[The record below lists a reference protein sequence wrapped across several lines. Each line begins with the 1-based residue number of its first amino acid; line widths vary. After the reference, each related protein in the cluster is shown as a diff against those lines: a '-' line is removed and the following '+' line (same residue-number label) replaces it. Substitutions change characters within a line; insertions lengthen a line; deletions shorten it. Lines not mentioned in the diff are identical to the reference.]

1 MWYAK
6 RESGADMRAVLVFL
20 CLCVYVAVVVEPAA
34 AQTAET
40 ITYTYDALGRVKTV
54 SHAGGD
60 NDGMS
65 ITYTYDAAG
74 NRTQYVV
81 AGSKGR
87 GIPEGMVI
95 VVPLN
100 GFTIIPIGQ

>member
-1 MWYAK
+1 
-6 RESGADMRAVLVFL
+6 MRQMCALLATMLVF
-20 CLCVYVAVVVEPAA
+20 AA
-34 AQTAET
+34 APRALAQTSET

-60 NDGMS
+60 NAGMV

-87 GIPEGMVI
+87 GAPAEGAVI

-100 GFTIIPIGQ
+100 GFTIIPIGN